1 MATQLGAVDGVP
13 ESLGGGMTNRNLLVS
28 FAGTAT
34 VVRLCGKQTA
44 ALGIDRGTE
53 ELATRQAAALDL
65 APAVL
70 ARLTDEDVLV
80 CAYLPGHAVSG
91 EALRDRGRLA
101 RVAGALRAFHD
112 SPPLPTA
119 FDVVPLCHEQARLAG
134 ARAAPFDAALA
145 LSLRIAEAL
154 AGHPEHSPV
163 PCHNDLLAANL
174 IEGPDGVLRLIDWEY
189 AGTNDR
195 FFDLANLAANNGL
208 TEADETRL
216 LDAYF
221 AGDRGATDRR
231 RAALALM
238 TIVSDL
244 REGLWGVTQQDLSD
258 LDVDYDAYAATQ
270 LARLRDRLS
279 SPFLEE
285 WITVAQTP

>member
-1 MATQLGAVDGVP
+1 
-13 ESLGGGMTNRNLLVS
+13 MTNRNLLVS
-28 FAGTAT
+28 FAGTAA

-44 ALGIDRGTE
+44 ALGIDRATE
-53 ELATRQAAALDL
+53 EIATRQAAALGL

-70 ARLTDEDVLV
+70 ARLADADVLV
-80 CAYLPGHAVSG
+80 CAHLPGQAVSA
-91 EALRDRGRLA
+91 EALREPGRLA

-112 SPPLPTA
+112 SPALPTA
-119 FDVVPLCHEQARLAG
+119 FDVVSLCHQQAGVAG
-134 ARAAPFDAALA
+134 ARAAPFTQALA
-145 LSLRIAEAL
+145 LSQRIARVL
-154 AGHPEHSPV
+154 AGHPEHTPV

-174 IEGPDGVLRLIDWEY
+174 IEGPDGDLRLIDWEY
-189 AGTNDR
+189 AGMNDR

-208 TEADETRL
+208 SAADETVL

-221 AGDRGATDRR
+221 AGDDGATDRR

-238 TIVSDL
+238 TVVSDL

-270 LARLRDRLS
+270 RARLRDRLA
-279 SPFLEE
+279 SPSLEE